1 MSDDSSDAAENKNI
15 LKSAKKW
22 FDKVRRKNPAEEF
35 EEDIMTMINE
45 GHENGTIEDD
55 EAEMI
60 TNIFA
65 LNDKEAVDIMIHRS
79 QIVGIDASTTLG
91 DALDFML
98 DENNSRFPVY
108 EENIDHILGILH
120 LKDAFRMNRIPEN
133 RTKAIKN
140 IPDLVRDAFFCT
152 ETKKIDLLFKEMQTR
167 KAQMAIVIDEYGQ
180 TAGLIAMEDILEE
193 IVGNILDEY
202 DEEDTHIEETS
213 ENHYI
218 IDGMTLLEDLEE
230 KFGIDFRE
238 KEFETI
244 NGFLISKLDK
254 IPDENDELSVL
265 VDGYCFQIHKVENH
279 RIKEV
284 LVYKTQPNENGK
296 EIIQE
301 N

>member
-1 MSDDSSDAAENKNI
+1 MNYFKDWTR
-15 LKSAKKW
+15 LKYGRNPEEKVGYLWSLNERIKDLKK
-22 FDKVRRKNPAEEF
+22 
-35 EEDIMTMINE
+35 
-45 GHENGTIEDD
+45 
-55 EAEMI
+55 
-60 TNIFA
+60 
-65 LNDKEAVDIMIHRS
+65 S
-79 QIVGIDASTTLG
+79 
-91 DALDFML
+91 
-98 DENNSRFPVY
+98 
-108 EENIDHILGILH
+108 
-120 LKDAFRMNRIPEN
+120 
-133 RTKAIKN
+133 
-140 IPDLVRDAFFCT
+140 
-152 ETKKIDLLFKEMQTR
+152 FKEGFVLFST
-167 KAQMAIVIDEYGQ
+167 DHGP
-180 TAGLIAMEDILEE
+180 TE
-193 IVGNILDEY
+193 IEY

-244 NGFLISKLDK
+244 NGFLIAKLDK
-254 IPDENDELSVL
+254 IQDENDELSVL